1 MINTSKLIMSAIK
14 NMEASLEKETTLTV
28 LREIKTKESLL
39 REPLTAE
46 IQYNWL
52 KKMAKERE
60 ESAETYAKAERID
73 LANKE
78 FFELARIRDL
88 MKFLEKE
95 LPKQLTKEEIL
106 AIIKNEKFAS
116 IKECMMYFS
125 KIPGC
130 DKKLV
135 SEIFKSK

>member
-1 MINTSKLIMSAIK
+1 MIDTSKLIASAMK
-14 NMEASLEKETTLTV
+14 NMDKSLEKETTLTV

-60 ESAETYAKAERID
+60 ASFEIYVKAKRAD

-78 FFELARIRDL
+78 YFELARIKDL
-88 MKFLEKE
+88 MQYLEKE
-95 LPKQLTKEEIL
+95 LPKSLTKEEINKRIDL
-106 AIIKNEKFAS
+106 AISYLKGEN
-116 IKECMMYFS
+116 
-125 KIPGC
+125 
-130 DKKLV
+130 
-135 SEIFKSK
+135 

>member
-1 MINTSKLIMSAIK
+1 MINTSKLIMSAMK

-52 KKMAKERE
+52 KKMSKERE

>member
-1 MINTSKLIMSAIK
+1 MIDTSKLIASAMK
-14 NMEASLEKETTLTV
+14 NMDKSLEKETTLTV
-28 LREIKTKESLL
+28 LRELKTKESLL

-60 ESAETYAKAERID
+60 ASFEIYVKAERTD

-78 FFELARIRDL
+78 YFELARIKDL
-88 MKFLEKE
+88 MQYLEKE
-95 LPKQLTKEEIL
+95 LPKSLTKEEII
-106 AIIKNEKFAS
+106 AIINKEKFAS
-116 IKECMMYFS
+116 IKDCMTYFS

-135 SEIFKSK
+135 SEVFRSM

>member
-1 MINTSKLIMSAIK
+1 MINTSKLIMSAMK

-106 AIIKNEKFAS
+106 AIVKNEKFAS

>member
-1 MINTSKLIMSAIK
+1 MINTSKLIMSAMK
-14 NMEASLEKETTLTV
+14 NMEASIEKETTLTV

>member
-1 MINTSKLIMSAIK
+1 MINTSKLIMSAMK